1 MGRVDGVFRTFNPIF
16 QIMRPRSGLG
26 YLIIWSRNAG
36 NRDDRVIAG
45 MIIIG
50 LVVKGF
56 EHSYP
61 RALLVKPE
69 IVYMDEPFP
78 ALDALTNLRVRTG
91 LLRILQEERHSVLL
105 INDDVES
112 FVPGRAR
119 YASLMA
125 DRAPA
130 RCAILA

>member
-1 MGRVDGVFRTFNPIF
+1 VVAEMIA
-16 QIMRPRSGLG
+16 PRSGLG
-26 YLIIWSRNAG
+26 YLIIDSRNAG
-36 NRDDRVIAG
+36 NRDDLVIAG

-50 LVVKGF
+50 LVGLKGF

-61 RALLVKPE
+61 RALLAKPE
-69 IVYMDEPFP
+69 IVYMDEPFS

-105 INDDVES
+105 ITDDVES